1 MNNDD
6 IIRLA
11 LAAGLERDGDNFFSK
26 NYEEMDVHIDDLKM
40 FAELARADEREE
52 CAKLCD
58 SSIHDTYIVG
68 ETGAKHYARRECA
81 AAIRARGNK

>member
-6 IIRLA
+6 IIRIA

-26 NYEEMDVHIDDLKM
+26 NYEEMDVHIDDLKR

-52 CAKLCD
+52 CAKRLEAVGCD
-58 SSIHDTYIVG
+58 H
-68 ETGAKHYARRECA
+68 CA
-81 AAIRARGNK
+81 ANIRLRGKE